1 MDNNILKLSDLLIN
15 YSTHLKLGENLLIEY
30 EGECC
35 LPLVKQLIRDTY
47 VLSLEVVTIIF
58 RSIIYKQ
65 YLSKPSKNKVFFFY
79 LGLANIFILCYT
91 QWR

>member
-1 MDNNILKLSDLLIN
+1 MRPSKQTINRKDLIMDNNILKLSDLLIN

-65 YLSKPSKNKVFFFY
+65 YLSKP
-79 LGLANIFILCYT
+79 
-91 QWR
+91 